1 MMDIDIL
8 QSRKT
13 NYYIVDTPSLKDFTP
28 NIIRGAVGAEVAEM
42 WIQAGKDFE
51 YRSWP
56 PNSALKET

>member
-8 QSRKT
+8 QSRKP

-51 YRSWP
+51 YRS
-56 PNSALKET
+56 